1 MTRTVLSP
9 LDRLHEMFHKF
20 HNPKQFLMF
29 SGRAIRV
36 TTASPTTTASD
47 ADKTLTDAEANA
59 MHIKVVD
66 ALKTQLQ
73 ATVRE

>member
-1 MTRTVLSP
+1 MTVLSP
-9 LDRLHEMFHKF
+9 WDHLEEMFHKF
-20 HNPKQFLMF
+20 HNLKQFRCF
-29 SGRAIRV
+29 PAGAIRV
-36 TTASPTTTASD
+36 TTASPTTTASV

-66 ALKTQLQ
+66 ALKAQLQ